1 MRATI
6 ELIEIQRD
14 TLVEVIQWLDRK
26 GHSNTA
32 IRELVDRS
40 LNGSTMDSIRRN
52 SNAAIEEATNEKN

>member
-32 IRELVDRS
+32 IRELVDHA

-52 SNAAIEEATNEKN
+52 SNAAIEEAINEKN